1 MLGATYE
8 ARPALPTVVQLVATG
23 NQSTFFGM
31 SGFPIRRCG
40 RLQMTRTLS
49 IAVLAASAALASAV
63 PCGMVHAQDFGE
75 EPFREIY
82 SYELGPSAPGNTRV
96 MWAAERA
103 SLRSAPGTSHGMVG
117 RQGPRVRVAAS
128 SETGDRI
135 GIRGAGGGAAL
146 AFGRLLTEAGPSDD
160 GGISGDAACRQPING
175 SEDARRAVWRLQR
188 WRPGA
193 SHVRFKDYL
202 GTAFAVGPNRF
213 VTSFHVLF
221 DNYAR
226 GNFRG
231 RLYLFRK
238 GNPPLVEVSQI
249 GRVSITRDLAEFR
262 TAVPVDEYLDV
273 RCWSEPL
280 GELTA
285 VGYRNGILSAG
296 SSVRPS
302 GAAYNDADRF
312 AFAVPSS
319 RFPHLIGMSGGP
331 ILNDD
336 GLVGV
341 TFLGASNVVY
351 GIKTKY
357 VRQLLAGDLGTDCSK
372 ARELW
377 RCFQEEALR
386 VRALSLQGDPWAQYE
401 MGTVLKST
409 VRRID
414 SSLGHDVEALL
425 EAAEGGFWRA
435 QVELVD
441 MYVAGLRVNQNLP
454 EAFRI
459 LRDLAS
465 RNDIPSMYDMGRWH
479 YFGWATPTDKVLARR
494 WLDEAAQHDF
504 GPAKTF
510 LKQKY

>member
-1 MLGATYE
+1 
-8 ARPALPTVVQLVATG
+8 
-23 NQSTFFGM
+23 
-31 SGFPIRRCG
+31 
-40 RLQMTRTLS
+40 MTRAFRF
-49 IAVLAASAALASAV
+49 AVLAASTALASAV
-63 PCGMVHAQDFGE
+63 PSGTAHAQDAGKE
-75 EPFREIY
+75 ALSVVQRG
-82 SYELGPSAPGNTRV
+82 ELGSGVPREARF
-96 MWAAERA
+96 MWAAERPD
-103 SLRSAPGTSHGMVG
+103 LQDGPGTGYGMVG
-117 RQGPRVRVAAS
+117 RPEAGEIVAVGGEA
-128 SETGDRI
+128 GDPTRD
-135 GIRGAGGGAAL
+135 RGAGGGAAL
-146 AFGRLLTEAGPSDD
+146 VLARLLTEAGPSDD
-160 GGISGDAACRQPING
+160 RENSGAAACRQPGNG
-175 SEDARRAVWRLQR
+175 PEVARRAVWRLQR

-202 GTAFAVGPNRF
+202 GTAFAVGPDRF

-226 GNFRG
+226 GNFHG

-249 GRVSITRDLAEFR
+249 GRVSITRDLAELR
-262 TAVPVDEYLDV
+262 TAVPLEDYLDV
-273 RCWSEPL
+273 RCWSEPQ

-302 GAAYNDADRF
+302 GAAYKDADRF

-357 VRQLLAGDLGTDCSK
+357 VQQLLAGDLGTDCSK
-372 ARELW
+372 ARDLR
-377 RCFQEEALR
+377 RCFQEEAHR
-386 VRALSLQGDPWAQYE
+386 VRALALQGDPWAQYE

-441 MYVAGLRVNQNLP
+441 MYVAGLRVNRNIP

-479 YFGWATPTDKVLARR
+479 YYGWATPADRVLARR
-494 WLDEAAQHDF
+494 WFDEAAQHDF

-510 LKQKY
+510 LRQKY

>member
-1 MLGATYE
+1 MD
-8 ARPALPTVVQLVATG
+8 
-23 NQSTFFGM
+23 
-31 SGFPIRRCG
+31 FPFLHCG
-40 RLQMTRTLS
+40 RLQLTGALG
-49 IAVLAASAALASAV
+49 IAVLAAFTALASAF
-63 PCGMVHAQDFGE
+63 PLGMVHARDPGR
-75 EPFREIY
+75 EPFHEVER
-82 SYELGPSAPGNTRV
+82 AAFGNGRV
-96 MWAAERA
+96 MPAAGRA
-103 SLRSAPGTSHGMVG
+103 NLRSGPGTSFETVG
-117 RQGPRVRVAAS
+117 RLQAGERVAVS
-128 SETGDRI
+128 GETGDPVRI
-135 GIRGAGGGAAL
+135 RWTGGGPAL
-146 AFGRLLTEAGPSDD
+146 VVARLLTEVSPSHDQVS
-160 GGISGDAACRQPING
+160 SGEAACRQSVNG

-202 GTAFAVGPNRF
+202 GTAFAVGPDRF

-226 GNFRG
+226 GDFHG

-249 GRVSITRDLAEFR
+249 GRVSITRDLAELR
-262 TAVPVDEYLDV
+262 TAAPVDDYLDV
-273 RCWSEPL
+273 RCWSEPQ

-302 GAAYNDADRF
+302 GAAYKDADRF

-357 VRQLLAGDLGTDCSK
+357 VQQLLAGDLGTDCSK
-372 ARELW
+372 ARDLR
-377 RCFQEEALR
+377 RCFQEEAHR
-386 VRALSLQGDPWAQYE
+386 VRALALQGDPWAQYE

-441 MYVAGLRVNQNLP
+441 MYVAGLRVNRNLP

-510 LKQKY
+510 LRQKY

>member
-1 MLGATYE
+1 M
-8 ARPALPTVVQLVATG
+8 R
-23 NQSTFFGM
+23 F
-31 SGFPIRRCG
+31 
-40 RLQMTRTLS
+40 
-49 IAVLAASAALASAV
+49 AVLAASTALALVIPS
-63 PCGMVHAQDFGE
+63 GMVHAQDAGK
-75 EPFREIY
+75 EPFRAVERG
-82 SYELGPSAPGNTRV
+82 ELGFGAPGEARV
-96 MWAAERA
+96 MSAAERA
-103 SLRSAPGTSHGMVG
+103 NLRGGPGTGDGTVG
-117 RQGPRVRVAAS
+117 RLEARERDVVSGEA
-128 SETGDRI
+128 GDRTR
-135 GIRGAGGGAAL
+135 IRGAGGGAAL
-146 AFGRLLTEAGPSDD
+146 VLARLLTKTGPSDD
-160 GGISGDAACRQPING
+160 REISGAAACRQSVDGPEN
-175 SEDARRAVWRLQR
+175 ARRAVWRLQR

-202 GTAFAVGPNRF
+202 GTAFAVGPDRF

-221 DNYAR
+221 DSYAR
-226 GNFRG
+226 GDFRG

-262 TAVPVDEYLDV
+262 TAVPVEDYLDV
-273 RCWSEPL
+273 RCWSEPQ

-285 VGYRNGILSAG
+285 LGYRNGILSAG

-302 GAAYNDADRF
+302 GAAYEDGDRF

-331 ILNDD
+331 ILNDN

-357 VRQLLAGDLGTDCSK
+357 VQQLLAGDLGTDCSN
-372 ARELW
+372 ARDLR
-377 RCFQEEALR
+377 RCFQEEAHR
-386 VRALSLQGDPWAQYE
+386 VRALALQGDPWAQYE

-441 MYVAGLRVNQNLP
+441 MYVAGLRVNRNIP

-479 YFGWATPTDKVLARR
+479 YYGWATPADRVLARR

-510 LKQKY
+510 LRQKY

>member
-1 MLGATYE
+1 MTGA
-8 ARPALPTVVQLVATG
+8 LC
-23 NQSTFFGM
+23 F
-31 SGFPIRRCG
+31 
-40 RLQMTRTLS
+40 
-49 IAVLAASAALASAV
+49 AVLAAFTALASAV
-63 PCGMVHAQDFGE
+63 PSGMAHAQDPGN
-75 EPFREIY
+75 EPFREVQRDEFR
-82 SYELGPSAPGNTRV
+82 SSAPGKARV
-96 MWAAERA
+96 MWAAGHA
-103 SLRSAPGTSHGMVG
+103 G
-117 RQGPRVRVAAS
+117 RQNHPDTGYGTVERLETGEKVAVS
-128 SETGDRI
+128 SEAGDRI
-135 GIRGAGGGAAL
+135 GIREDGGGATVVFA
-146 AFGRLLTEAGPSDD
+146 RLLTEAGPSDD
-160 GGISGDAACRQPING
+160 GEMSGDAACRQSVNG

-249 GRVSITRDLAEFR
+249 GRVSITRDLAEIR

-285 VGYRNGILSAG
+285 VGYRNGILSTG

-357 VRQLLAGDLGTDCSK
+357 VRQLLAGDLGTDCSA
-372 ARELW
+372 ARDLR
-377 RCFQEEALR
+377 RCFQEEAHR
-386 VRALSLQGDPWAQYE
+386 VRALALQGDSWAQYE
-401 MGTVLKST
+401 MGTVLRST

-441 MYVAGLRVNQNLP
+441 MYVAGLRVNRNLP

-510 LKQKY
+510 LRQRY

>member
-1 MLGATYE
+1 MSGA
-8 ARPALPTVVQLVATG
+8 AFAGWSSSPTVDQVVVTNHQNTFSGLSDF
-23 NQSTFFGM
+23 ST
-31 SGFPIRRCG
+31 PRNG
-40 RLQMTRTLS
+40 RLQVIRALRF
-49 IAVLAASAALASAV
+49 AVLAASTALAPVVPSGMAHTQDAGKGSFRAV
-63 PCGMVHAQDFGE
+63 ERG
-75 EPFREIY
+75 
-82 SYELGPSAPGNTRV
+82 ELGSNVPGEVRV
-96 MWAAERA
+96 MWATERA
-103 SLRSAPGTSHGMVG
+103 NLRGSLGTGNGTVG
-117 RQGPRVRVAAS
+117 RLEAGERVAVS
-128 SETGDRI
+128 GETGGRTR
-135 GIRGAGGGAAL
+135 IRGTGGGGALVL
-146 AFGRLLTEAGPSDD
+146 ARLLTEAGPSDD
-160 GGISGDAACRQPING
+160 RETSGEAACRPSVDG
-175 SEDARRAVWRLQR
+175 PEHARRAVWRLQR

-202 GTAFAVGPNRF
+202 GTAFAVGPDRF

-221 DNYAR
+221 DSYAR
-226 GNFRG
+226 GDFRG

-262 TAVPVDEYLDV
+262 TAVPVEEHLDM
-273 RCWSEPL
+273 RCWSEPQ

-296 SSVRPS
+296 SSVLPS
-302 GAAYNDADRF
+302 GAAYKDADRF

-351 GIKTKY
+351 GIKAKY
-357 VRQLLAGDLGTDCSK
+357 VQQLLAGDLGTDCAK
-372 ARELW
+372 ARDLR
-377 RCFQEEALR
+377 RCFQEEAHR
-386 VRALSLQGDPWAQYE
+386 VRALALQGDPWAQYE

-414 SSLGHDVEALL
+414 SSLGHDVESLL

-441 MYVAGLRVNQNLP
+441 MYVAGLRVNRNIP

-479 YFGWATPTDKVLARR
+479 YYGWAAPADRVLARR

-510 LKQKY
+510 LRQKY

>member
-1 MLGATYE
+1 MSG
-8 ARPALPTVVQLVATG
+8 PALAGWSSIQAVDQVVVIHHQATFSVLSDF
-23 NQSTFFGM
+23 ST
-31 SGFPIRRCG
+31 PPNG
-40 RLQMTRTLS
+40 RLQVNRALRF
-49 IAVLAASAALASAV
+49 AVLAASTALAPVV
-63 PCGMVHAQDFGE
+63 PSGMAHTQDAGK
-75 EPFREIY
+75 EPFRAVEFG
-82 SYELGPSAPGNTRV
+82 SDAPVEARV
-96 MWAAERA
+96 MWAADRA
-103 SLRSAPGTSHGMVG
+103 NLRGGPSTGNGTVG
-117 RQGPRVRVAAS
+117 RMEAGERDAVSGEA
-128 SETGDRI
+128 GDRTR
-135 GIRGAGGGAAL
+135 IRGAGGGAAL
-146 AFGRLLTEAGPSDD
+146 VPARLLTKTGPSDD
-160 GGISGDAACRQPING
+160 REVSGAAACRQSVDGPEN
-175 SEDARRAVWRLQR
+175 ARRAVWRLQR

-202 GTAFAVGPNRF
+202 GTAFAVGPDRF

-221 DNYAR
+221 DSYAR
-226 GNFRG
+226 GDFRG

-262 TAVPVDEYLDV
+262 TAVPVEDYLDV
-273 RCWSEPL
+273 RCWSEPQ

-285 VGYRNGILSAG
+285 LGYRNGILSAG

-302 GAAYNDADRF
+302 GAAYEDGDRF

-331 ILNDD
+331 ILNDN

-357 VRQLLAGDLGTDCSK
+357 VQQLLAGDLGTDCSN
-372 ARELW
+372 ARDLR
-377 RCFQEEALR
+377 RCFQEEAHR
-386 VRALSLQGDPWAQYE
+386 VRALALQGDPWAQYE

-441 MYVAGLRVNQNLP
+441 MYVAGLRVNRNIP

-479 YFGWATPTDKVLARR
+479 YYGWATPADRVLARR

-510 LKQKY
+510 LRQKY